1 MSGVIAKITLGSQTL
16 SNQQASTYM
25 NSAYAALQASDSPVM
40 LVADNIHSIDS
51 ENLLQSNFSIRFV
64 YDLVLNEQDYDAIGE
79 GNIGILMSTY
89 PPENL
94 GTANATEY
102 DAYNPIQEFSTNYP
116 YITAVVPNTDETY
129 TDFSDCD
136 RIMFIKHHSSEQN
149 TLKTKLGTGELD
161 TSTANITS
169 ETMDIIITQLADQ
182 LYNTTATNDYIAK
195 TIRIPRLTARDFLQE
210 GEEASTAGMSVSVA
224 STTTGGSTT
233 SGGGY

>member
-1 MSGVIAKITLGSQTL
+1 MSGVIAKITLGSETL
-16 SNQQASTYM
+16 SHEKVSTYM
-25 NSAYAALQASDSPVM
+25 DSAYATLQASDSPVM
-40 LVADNIHSIDS
+40 LVADNIYSIDN

-64 YDLVLNEQDYDAIGE
+64 YDIILNDRDYDAIGE
-79 GNIGILMSTY
+79 GNIGILMAIY
-89 PPENL
+89 PPEDLN
-94 GTANATEY
+94 TYYATEY
-102 DAYNPIQEFSTNYP
+102 DAYSPIQEFSTNYP
-116 YITAVVPNTDETY
+116 YITAVVPNIDETY

-136 RIMFIKHHSSEQN
+136 RIMFIEHHSSEKN
-149 TLKTKLGTGELD
+149 ALKTKLGMGELD

-210 GEEASTAGMSVSVA
+210 GEEASTAGMSVSAA